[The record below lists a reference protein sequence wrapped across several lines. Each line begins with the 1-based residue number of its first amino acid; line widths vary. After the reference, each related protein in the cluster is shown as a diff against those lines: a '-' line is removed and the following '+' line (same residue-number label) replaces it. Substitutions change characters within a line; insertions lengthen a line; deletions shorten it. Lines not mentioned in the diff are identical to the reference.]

1 MLKFAAC
8 APRPVAREPRP
19 GGAGRARS
27 RRPLQGRAPPPGGSK
42 GLRMPSTWGP
52 EEGLPGGQGAVQL
65 QGSCS
70 ITAQDLLSVTAG
82 RHAALRPPKETG
94 TFIALWHEGV
104 TVPDFPMGPN
114 VWAPLLP
121 QHTEKGPRGSLGGGA
136 RVLGS
141 QGSCPAR
148 TPDLE

>member
-1 MLKFAAC
+1 M
-8 APRPVAREPRP
+8 R
-19 GGAGRARS
+19 
-27 RRPLQGRAPPPGGSK
+27 
-42 GLRMPSTWGP
+42 LR
-52 EEGLPGGQGAVQL
+52 
-65 QGSCS
+65 GSCS
-70 ITAQDLLSVTAG
+70 TTAEDSLSVTAG

-104 TVPDFPMGPN
+104 AAPDFPMGPN

-136 RVLGS
+136 PVLGS